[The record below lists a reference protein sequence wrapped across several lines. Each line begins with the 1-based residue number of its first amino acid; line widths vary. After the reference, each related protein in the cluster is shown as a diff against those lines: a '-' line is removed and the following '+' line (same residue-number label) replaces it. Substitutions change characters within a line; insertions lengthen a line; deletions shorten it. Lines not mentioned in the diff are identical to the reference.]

1 MVKLLQ
7 LLSSRTPGSFET
19 NQWQARTLAFTPSQT
34 CYSSRHSSMQIP
46 RMQGKKKLPDH
57 YSCSWTWS
65 ATTWSLDGAWNERSP
80 SPASTCL
87 PHEMPTL
94 PRLLSSGER
103 DIATVKSN
111 HVRSNYGNG
120 CSSKDNYFHAFMV
133 ILLEGED
140 YQIVVALDM
149 YGWYVD
155 VTGGT
160 HSWTVLGAKRGKEQ
174 NKGYKKGDERE
185 KRGNGKRR
193 SGRTNLFPSGVPL
206 LRLRRLLLLLDP
218 LISLL
223 VQDNLPAPA
232 LHAAKTP
239 VPSSTIVA
247 PKQKKTGRECLPLV
261 LI

>member
-57 YSCSWTWS
+57 YSWSWTSS
-65 ATTWSLDGAWNERSP
+65 ATTWSLDSAWNERSP

-94 PRLLSSGER
+94 PQLLSSGER

-120 CSSKDNYFHAFMV
+120 CSSKDYYFHAFMV

-160 HSWTVLGAKRGKEQ
+160 HSWTVLGAKRGKEK
-174 NKGYKKGDERE
+174 NKGYKKRWWKGKTGKWKTK
-185 KRGNGKRR
+185 KRKNKSFSLR
-193 SGRTNLFPSGVPL
+193 S
-206 LRLRRLLLLLDP
+206 
-218 LISLL
+218 
-223 VQDNLPAPA
+223 APA
-232 LHAAKTP
+232 
-239 VPSSTIVA
+239 SSSSSSSSSWSSYQPA
-247 PKQKKTGRECLPLV
+247 RPG
-261 LI
+261 

>member
-57 YSCSWTWS
+57 YSWSWTSS
-65 ATTWSLDGAWNERSP
+65 ATTWSLDSAWNERSP

-94 PRLLSSGER
+94 PQLLSSGER

-160 HSWTVLGAKRGKEQ
+160 HSWTVLGAKRGKEK
-174 NKGYKKGDERE
+174 NKGYKKRWWKGKTGKWKTK
-185 KRGNGKRR
+185 KRKNKSFSLR
-193 SGRTNLFPSGVPL
+193 S
-206 LRLRRLLLLLDP
+206 
-218 LISLL
+218 
-223 VQDNLPAPA
+223 APA
-232 LHAAKTP
+232 
-239 VPSSTIVA
+239 SSSSSSSSSWSSYQPA
-247 PKQKKTGRECLPLV
+247 RPG
-261 LI
+261 